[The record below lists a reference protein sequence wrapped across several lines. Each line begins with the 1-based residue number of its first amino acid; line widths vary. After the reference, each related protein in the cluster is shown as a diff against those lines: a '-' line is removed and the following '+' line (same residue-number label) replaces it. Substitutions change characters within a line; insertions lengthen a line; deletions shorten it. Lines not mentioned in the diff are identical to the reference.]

1 MDTIEIIWVS
11 VFVGTGFIFSW
22 LAALGG
28 YNNENLMMGVP
39 VCMILAV
46 VCAWDNAITELFL
59 KVAAFIPNPENE
71 LALGSA
77 ILLTGLIVIAVMIS
91 IIFSPFLFMDTDGKI
106 SAKNFLKAFKK
117 G

>member
-11 VFVGTGFIFSW
+11 VFVGAGFIFSW
-22 LAALGG
+22 LAAFGG
-28 YNNENLMMGVP
+28 HNNDNLMIGAP
-39 VCMILAV
+39 ICMILAAV
-46 VCAWDNAITELFL
+46 FAWDNAITELFL
-59 KVAAFIPNPENE
+59 KVVTFIPNPENE
-71 LALGSA
+71 LAISTA
-77 ILLTGLIVIAVMIS
+77 ILLTGLIVIAVMLS